1 MFQKLDV
8 SPRWRRSEA
17 GFTLAEVL
25 VCAVVITTAFVA
37 LLTVIPYSAASTQS
51 GNQMSTAT
59 FLANQKL
66 EEAKSIPWTLSVT
79 GAIND
84 CLGLSNAPTV
94 APTVPGG
101 FLCSLGGTTYA
112 GGAALPWFADEG
124 STQITSPDGN
134 KHFNGYSRKTR
145 ITNCGL
151 APGCG
156 GITDPGMRLV
166 SVSVTYLPMS
176 TSSTAASN
184 RTVTVSMII
193 AQR

>member
-1 MFQKLDV
+1 MFQRVDV
-8 SPRWRRSEA
+8 SSRSRRSEA

-25 VCAVVITTAFVA
+25 VCAFVITTAFVA

-79 GAIND
+79 GAVND
-84 CLGLSNAPTV
+84 CLGRSLVATA
-94 APTVPGG
+94 APTVPPGG
-101 FLCSLGGTTYA
+101 SCLFGGSSVA
-112 GGAALPWFADEG
+112 VGGALPWFADES
-124 STQITSPDGN
+124 STQITSPDGQ
-134 KHFNGYSRKTR
+134 KHFNGYTRRVR
-145 ITNCGL
+145 ITDCGV

-156 GITDPGMRLV
+156 GITDASLRLV
-166 SVSVTYLPMS
+166 SVSVTYQPMS
-176 TSSTAASN
+176 TSSTAAAS
-184 RTVTVSMII
+184 RTVTLSMLF